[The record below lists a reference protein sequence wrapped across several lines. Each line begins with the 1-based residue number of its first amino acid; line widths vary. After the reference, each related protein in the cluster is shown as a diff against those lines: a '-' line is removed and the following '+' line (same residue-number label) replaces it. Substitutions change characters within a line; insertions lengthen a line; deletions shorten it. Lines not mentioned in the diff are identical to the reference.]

1 MFQRNTLN
9 RLIQIKL
16 ILKILKW
23 IYSTKSLEK
32 ENLNEI
38 TPKLIPYL
46 NFHEKKRKN
55 INCTWNYSSNNF
67 NIAINIE
74 SVMGLIP

>member
-1 MFQRNTLN
+1 MQ
-9 RLIQIKL
+9 
-16 ILKILKW
+16 LKIELTTRAMTSSS
-23 IYSTKSLEK
+23 IMEV
-32 ENLNEI
+32 
-38 TPKLIPYL
+38 
-46 NFHEKKRKN
+46 FHEKKRKN

>member
-55 INCTWNYSSNNF
+55 INCSWNYSSNNF